1 VKRGRARPA
10 ATLKVELA
18 QMNGAH
24 ATIATPR
31 RGIAAARKRPRSA
44 RKAASG
50 DPTLRRAALVSRRK
64 AARREGEDPRAL
76 HPRGRRALEP
86 EASFRVKRDKPRQSD
101 APRSSSFCSLLRI
114 ASQVRCGRFIGRIE
128 NAGYAKAEFSAECIA
143 ITCASRKNRGGRDVQ
158 ERLLRFVL
166 EA

>member
-64 AARREGEDPRAL
+64 AEGEDPCAL

-101 APRSSSFCSLLRI
+101 SPRSSSFCSLLRI
-114 ASQVRCGRFIGRIE
+114 ASQAIRCGRFIGRIG
-128 NAGYAKAEFSAECIA
+128 NAGYAKAEFSAECIG
-143 ITCASRKNRGGRDVQ
+143 ITCARRKNRGGRDVQ
-158 ERLLRFVL
+158 RLLHRSLRF
-166 EA
+166 A